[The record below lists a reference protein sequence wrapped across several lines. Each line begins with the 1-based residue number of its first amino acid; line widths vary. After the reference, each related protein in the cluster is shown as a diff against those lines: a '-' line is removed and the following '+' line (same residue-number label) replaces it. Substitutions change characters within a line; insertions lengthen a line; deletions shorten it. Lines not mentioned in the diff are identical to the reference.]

1 MYVNPRF
8 PRRDIALHAKS
19 DLSATWTSV
28 FFLLLASGILL
39 VGIGLFFTALGLRAS
54 AESFSTVATGLVM
67 SSYFAGFVIGTL
79 LCPALIRRVGHIRAF
94 SALASIASTT
104 AIVHAIAVDPW
115 VWSLLRMITGFCL
128 VGLYMV
134 MESWLNVQ
142 APNAARGRVFA
153 AYVGVTL
160 VAMGA
165 GQFLVLAGDV
175 LGFVPLGLVS
185 ILLSL
190 ALVPVAFTRT
200 PEPRPVTVSKMSVRR
215 LYSISPLGTAAAL
228 ASGLLNS
235 AFFGMGAVFGQRIG
249 LTELG
254 VAAFMGIT
262 IFGGAL
268 LQWPVGHASD
278 RQDRRQVLIVVCALA
293 AVLAVAANMLKSV
306 SVTVLVLCT
315 FFYGGLVFS
324 VYGLSVALINDRIP
338 QDDVL
343 EAASTLLLVHG
354 VGAVLGPLAACV
366 MMELYGPGGLLVY
379 FALVLSAMA
388 AFGLWRLRAGSALPV
403 DQQAAYVA
411 VATSSPV
418 VLELDPRT
426 PDPPPAR
433 SAGQ

>member
-1 MYVNPRF
+1 MS
-8 PRRDIALHAKS
+8 AKS
-19 DLSATWTSV
+19 DLSATWTAV

-54 AESFSTVATGLVM
+54 AEQFSTIATGLVM
-67 SSYFAGFVIGTL
+67 SSYFAGFIIGTV
-79 LCPALIRRVGHIRAF
+79 LCPALIRRAGHIRAF
-94 SALASIASTT
+94 AAFASIASTT
-104 AIVHAIAVDPW
+104 AIVHAIAIDPW

-134 MESWLNVQ
+134 MESWLNVL
-142 APNAARGRVFA
+142 APNAARGRVFS
-153 AYVGVTL
+153 AYVAVTL

-165 GQFLVLAGDV
+165 GQFLVLAGNV
-175 LGFVPLGLVS
+175 IGFVPLGLVS

-190 ALVPVAFTRT
+190 ALVPVTFTRT
-200 PEPRPVTVSKMSVRR
+200 PEPPPVKAARISLQR
-215 LYSISPLGTAAAL
+215 LYAISPLGALAAL

-249 LTELG
+249 LTEIG

-278 RQDRRQVLIVVCALA
+278 NHDRRRVLTIVCVLA
-293 AVLAVAANMLKSV
+293 AGMAVLANALKSV
-306 SVTVLVLCT
+306 SVTALIVCA
-315 FFYGGLVFS
+315 FFYGGLVFTI
-324 VYGLSVALINDRIP
+324 YGLSVALINDRIP
-338 QDDVL
+338 REEVL

-354 VGAVLGPLAACV
+354 IGAVLGPLAAGL

-388 AFGLWRLRAGSALPV
+388 LFALWRLRIGSPLPV
-403 DQQAAYVA
+403 EQQAAYVSIA
-411 VATSSPV
+411 ASSPV
-418 VLELDPRT
+418 VLEMDPRT
-426 PDPPPAR
+426 PDAERPA
-433 SAGQ
+433 